1 MLTTIVT
8 ALLADIASLATEVG
22 LVIVAALGIAVAVY
36 GAKYAWALFTQFV
49 RARQSR

>member
-1 MLTTIVT
+1 MMGKLFTG
-8 ALLADIASLATEVG
+8 LLEQIGFFATEIG
-22 LVIVAALGIAVAVY
+22 LVVVAALGIAVAVY